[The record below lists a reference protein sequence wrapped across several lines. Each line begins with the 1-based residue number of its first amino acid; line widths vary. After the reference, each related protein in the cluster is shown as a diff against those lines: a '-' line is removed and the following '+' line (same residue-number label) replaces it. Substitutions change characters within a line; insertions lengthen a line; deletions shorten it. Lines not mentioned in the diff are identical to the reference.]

1 MKYVKGQPISRL
13 PDFIKDV
20 KAQTISRLPNFIKY
34 VKHNLFHD
42 YLIL

>member
-13 PDFIKDV
+13 PNILKDA
-20 KAQTISRLPNFIKY
+20 KGQPITWLPNFIKY

-42 YLIL
+42 YLI

>member
-1 MKYVKGQPISRL
+1 MNVGQAISWLPNFIKDAKGQPI
-13 PDFIKDV
+13 
-20 KAQTISRLPNFIKY
+20 TGLPNFIKY